1 MISAIIVAAR
11 EIESGQARLLSETEF
26 WRGVETDRK

>member
-11 EIESGQARLLSETEF
+11 EIESGQARLLSET
-26 WRGVETDRK
+26 DRK